1 MLVACIANPIF
12 INTFVVFVRLFW
24 FEKRFQKIVL
34 EARNF
39 RRTRERSFSREEAR
53 AGLEDHV
60 AETGVAGHNIDVVSP
75 GQHTMSVAEE
85 KSPMNDVGKERGGS
99 ASSSAEGS
107 SPDPHNVEKDRDDLD
122 MPASFHRDITFADE
136 VKAHSSQE
144 WQPGT
149 MPTQL
154 SPEQHIAF
162 VENQR
167 NPKDDEVL
175 YIPGPRDFDRG
186 DGPHKL
192 EDDNSEEANHHL
204 KWNDNVF
211 QRQSTR
217 DTEHDTN
224 ASSSPTTSRRRNL
237 FSRTFS
243 RQNTDKHADEPD
255 SPSLRKRRFS
265 RTLTNILAG
274 SESGDLMPYLSYQP
288 TVGRNSAFVNLTE
301 DQREELGGIEYRSL
315 KTLAIILVC
324 WCLYLLF
331 RWHNTNTHLR
341 LLYRFSHSRNNMLRA
356 MDHYH

>member
-24 FEKRFQKIVL
+24 FEKRFQRIVL
-34 EARNF
+34 EARSF

-75 GQHTMSVAEE
+75 GKHTMAIAEE
-85 KSPMNDVGKERGGS
+85 KSPMNDVGTERDGS

-107 SPDPHNVEKDRDDLD
+107 SADPRNVEKDRDSTDV
-122 MPASFHRDITFADE
+122 PASFHRDITFADE
-136 VKAHSSQE
+136 VKRQHSQE

-154 SPEQHIAF
+154 SPEHHIAF

-192 EDDNSEEANHHL
+192 EDDNSDEANPRL
-204 KWNDNVF
+204 RWNDNVF
-211 QRQSTR
+211 QRQTTH

-224 ASSSPTTSRRRNL
+224 EPPSPTTSRRRNL
-237 FSRTFS
+237 FARTFS
-243 RQNTDKHADEPD
+243 RQNTGQHTDEAD

-265 RTLTNILAG
+265 RTLSNILVG
-274 SESGDLMPYLSYQP
+274 SDSGDLMPYLSYQP

-301 DQREELGGIEYRSL
+301 EQREELGGIEYRSL

-324 WCLYLLF
+324 GYSWPARVAIF
-331 RWHNTNTHLR
+331 
-341 LLYRFSHSRNNMLRA
+341 
-356 MDHYH
+356 